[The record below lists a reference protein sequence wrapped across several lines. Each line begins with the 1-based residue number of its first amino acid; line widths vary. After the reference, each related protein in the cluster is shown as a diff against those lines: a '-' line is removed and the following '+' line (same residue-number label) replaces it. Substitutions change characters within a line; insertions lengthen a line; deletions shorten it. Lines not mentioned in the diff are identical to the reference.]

1 MTSKEYLID
10 LLKENGV
17 QEFDMA
23 EVTMIP
29 NEKITLDGDDLK
41 KFNDLMDALDDCEDV
56 QAVYHN
62 VER

>member
-1 MTSKEYLID
+1 
-10 LLKENGV
+10 
-17 QEFDMA
+17 MA